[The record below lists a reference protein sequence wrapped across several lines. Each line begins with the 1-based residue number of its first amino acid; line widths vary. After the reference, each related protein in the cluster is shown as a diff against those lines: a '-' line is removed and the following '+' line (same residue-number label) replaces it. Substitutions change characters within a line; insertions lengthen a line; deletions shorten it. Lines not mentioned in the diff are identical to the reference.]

1 MMKKI
6 IFAFAVGTLFL
17 AAGCSGKGAFTEEEK
32 KAQDSSDEVRQEPGF
47 DALEKLE
54 AQSDS
59 MAEAS
64 DSTAKGN

>member
-32 KAQDSSDEVRQEPGF
+32 KAQDSSDEVRQEEGF
-47 DALEKLE
+47 GALEE
-54 AQSDS
+54 AVNSDS
-59 MAEAS
+59 NAVVA

>member
-1 MMKKI
+1 MKKI

-17 AAGCSGKGAFTEEEK
+17 AAGCSGKGAFTEEEI
-32 KAQDSSDEVRQEPGF
+32 KAQDSADKARQDPGF
-47 DALEKLE
+47 EALEKLE

-59 MAEAS
+59 SAIAT